1 MDQIGHFSDDRHKS
15 WCIHCSAWLT
25 GLIATRD
32 HVPSKGFLLTPHPEN
47 LPVVSIC
54 RACNI
59 GFSHDEEYM
68 IAFMGAV
75 LSGSVEP
82 DRQSHPTAKRIL
94 ARNHQLRTRIGNART
109 TYETPQ
115 GEIGIHWQPEQDS
128 IDRVILKNARG
139 HAFFEL
145 GEPLTGAPKH
155 VSSAPLCI
163 LPEAQRDE
171 FEDIC
176 FGTINVWPEVG
187 SRMMTRLCTGQDL
200 RGGWIMVQDGL
211 YRYLVGQV
219 DGVVV
224 RTVIWNYLATEVYW
238 EE

>member
-1 MDQIGHFSDDRHKS
+1 MEQIGDFSGDRQKL
-15 WCIHCSAWLT
+15 WCMHCSGWLT
-25 GLIATRD
+25 GLVASRD
-32 HVPSKGFLLTPHPEN
+32 HAPSKGFLLAPYPKN
-47 LPVVSIC
+47 MPVVSIC
-54 RACNI
+54 RACNES
-59 GFSHDEEYM
+59 FSHDEEYM

-94 ARNHQLRTRIGNART
+94 ARHQQLRRRVDNART
-109 TYETPQ
+109 AYETPQ
-115 GEIGIHWQPEQDS
+115 GEIGVAWRPEQDR

-155 VSSAPLCI
+155 VWSAPLCI
-163 LPEAQRDE
+163 LPEAQRNE
-171 FEDIC
+171 FEDTC
-176 FGTINVWPEVG
+176 SEGLDVWPEVG
-187 SRMMTRLCTGQDL
+187 SRMMTRLCTSQDL
-200 RGGWIMVQDGL
+200 IGGWTVVQDGL
-211 YRYLVGQV
+211 YRYLVSQV

-224 RTVIWNYLATEVYW
+224 RTVLWDYLATEVYW